1 MYDKELKYNFYNIL
15 AVKSGVDQGLHF
27 VYEGQPNEPN
37 IVLGD
42 NNDLKKYVCKNLYVF
57 SNQDE
62 ADGEMIIEHE
72 CTCNYGK
79 KIYLRILLNTER
91 MMPSNEIDKLFEKK
105 HVEIDLNNVLQD
117 EDDCVYTETHDGIL
131 ITFKHPVNV
140 HSKFKDLVKNPIFSS
155 KPSSLYEGFEAV
167 AVPDENG
174 DFRTD
179 DNGNLIYDVSG
190 DSYMECDN
198 LPIDAPIVPTEVN
211 DQYNRRVADVLAMT
225 SIAIFFVI
233 VLALWYSMNSIYR
246 IILAGLA
253 ISSYGY
259 HGIDDLIKNVNFF
272 EGIGFIILIVIASI
286 LPKIA
291 GVTNEDFVAM
301 LMYSIGIM
309 VFLMVFSIIAKIQ
322 KQSIEFFGIPTGKRG
337 TTADQAD
344 EVKKAWHDATWIL
357 DLIGWIFGKTSNNV
371 VPSTPP

>member
-91 MMPSNEIDKLFEKK
+91 MMPSNEIDKLFENN

-117 EDDCVYTETHDGIL
+117 EDDCVYTETNDGIL

-155 KPSSLYEGFEAV
+155 KSSSLYEGFEAV

-174 DFRTD
+174 VVRTD
-179 DNGNLIYDVSG
+179 DNGYLIYDVSG

-198 LPIDAPIVPTEVN
+198 LPIDAPIVPTEVK
-211 DQYNRRVADVLAMT
+211 DQYNRRVSEVLAMT
-225 SIAIFFVI
+225 SISIFFIIGV
-233 VLALWYSMNSIYR
+233 ALWYSMNFIYTYF
-246 IILAGLA
+246 LAGLA
-253 ISSYGY
+253 LLSFKYT
-259 HGIDDLIKNVNFF
+259 DVDNLIVNVNFF
-272 EGIGFIILIVIASI
+272 EAIGFIILILVAFVV
-286 LPKIA
+286 LPSV
-291 GVTNEDFVAM
+291 GGSTNEDFVAM
-301 LMYSIGIM
+301 LMYSIGII
-309 VFLMVFSIIAKIQ
+309 VFLAVFSIIAKIQ
-322 KQSIEFFGIPTGKRG
+322 KQSIEFFGIPTEKQKEQNV
-337 TTADQAD
+337 TAKYVKDSWKNAD
-344 EVKKAWHDATWIL
+344 VMWRTVGGDGGDGGAEVL
-357 DLIGWIFGKTSNNV
+357 NS
-371 VPSTPP
+371 